1 MTDRESSQHGPT
13 AGGHDEWP
21 VWLCETVETVHAA
34 VDDAT
39 TAPALGTTLP
49 ARLTATTPVEFA
61 WIATVDEPAV
71 RVRSAPAEL
80 PARLEATPEE
90 TLTARAESTGEVQRV
105 VENPPTDVRLV
116 AEHTGND
123 PGDIGA
129 FVAVPLCSVDSCY
142 GALHLWTPEWT
153 GDPGPLASLG
163 RTVGRRLRSFER
175 AAQLTRERERLE
187 SLRTLVSHDLG
198 NPVNIASGRV
208 QLARTDEDT
217 SHLDSVD
224 SALEEI
230 DALMERGVRLV
241 EVGQQPVER
250 ERLSLAELARDSW
263 SDVGQER
270 GELVT
275 TDAIFDGER
284 ERVRMLLNE
293 LVRNAFAHSDGEVT
307 VEIGPLTDAQGFYVA
322 DDGPGIPSDER
333 EYVIDT
339 GYTTDADRDGI
350 GLSIVTEIAGAHG
363 WDVSL
368 EPREPSGTRVEIIIS
383 RW

>member
-1 MTDRESSQHGPT
+1 
-13 AGGHDEWP
+13 
-21 VWLCETVETVHAA
+21 
-34 VDDAT
+34 
-39 TAPALGTTLP
+39 
-49 ARLTATTPVEFA
+49 
-61 WIATVDEPAV
+61 
-71 RVRSAPAEL
+71 
-80 PARLEATPEE
+80 
-90 TLTARAESTGEVQRV
+90 
-105 VENPPTDVRLV
+105 
-116 AEHTGND
+116 
-123 PGDIGA
+123 
-129 FVAVPLCSVDSCY
+129 
-142 GALHLWTPEWT
+142 
-153 GDPGPLASLG
+153 
-163 RTVGRRLRSFER
+163 
-175 AAQLTRERERLE
+175 
-187 SLRTLVSHDLG
+187 LRTLVSHDLG

-322 DDGPGIPSDER
+322 DDGPGISSDER